1 MAHLPDGQF
10 GGFSGLMR
18 WCGPFVL
25 VPSKRIEMIKQIFDK
40 IRPNFEE
47 NGKLKAF
54 RSVFEGME
62 TFMLVPNTTSRVGVS
77 IHDAIDSKRIMSFV
91 VIALIPALLFGMYNI
106 GYQNAVAAGKLA
118 ETGFW
123 SMLIYGFLLVLPK
136 IIVSYLVGLGI
147 EFAVAQWKHEEIQEG
162 YLVTG
167 ILIPLIVP
175 VNCPLWMIALAVAFS
190 VIICKEIFGGTGMNI
205 FNPALVARAFLFF
218 SYPTSM
224 SGDQVWVAGE
234 QVLGFGHNLP
244 DGATMATPLGEIGA
258 GMQPSASLS
267 DMVIGLIPGSI
278 GETSV
283 IAIGIGALILLY
295 TQIASF
301 RTMIS
306 VFAGGIVVAVLFN
319 MAGLENN
326 VAASMPWYEHIVTGG
341 FCFGA
346 VFMATDPVT
355 SARTESGKYIYGF
368 LIGALAI
375 LIRVLNPGYPEGMM
389 LAILFMNM
397 FAPLIDYCFVQ
408 KNINKRLKRASK

>member
-1 MAHLPDGQF
+1 
-10 GGFSGLMR
+10 
-18 WCGPFVL
+18 
-25 VPSKRIEMIKQIFDK
+25 MIKQFFDK
-40 IRPNFEE
+40 VRPHFEE
-47 NGKLKAF
+47 GGKLKAF
-54 RSVFEGME
+54 HSVFEGME

-91 VIALIPALLFGMYNI
+91 VIALLPALLFGMYNV
-106 GYQNAVAAGKLA
+106 GYQNALAAGKLT
-118 ETGFW
+118 ETSFW
-123 SMLIYGFLLVLPK
+123 SMFIYGFLLVLPK

-147 EFAVAQWKHEEIQEG
+147 EFTVAQWKKEEIQEG

-175 VNCPLWMIALAVAFS
+175 VDCPLWMLALSVAFS

-224 SGDQVWVAGE
+224 SGDQVWVAGKE
-234 QVLGFGHNLP
+234 VLGFGYNLP
-244 DGATMATPLGEIGA
+244 DGATMATPLGEIAA
-258 GMQPSASLS
+258 GTDPQASLS
-267 DMVIGLIPGSI
+267 DMIVGLIPGSI
-278 GETSV
+278 GETSIIA
-283 IAIGIGALILLY
+283 IAIGAIILLV

-306 VFAGGIVVAVLFN
+306 VFVGGIAVAVLFN
-319 MAGLENN
+319 MAGLESN
-326 VAASMPWYEHIVTGG
+326 AAANMDWYMHIVTGG

-355 SARTESGKYIYGF
+355 SARTEKGKYIYGF

-408 KNINKRLKRASK
+408 QNINKRLKRASK